1 MAFRLLSHE
10 LYAYGYCPKHKY
22 AKEFKHCPEYIKDM
36 LHSHCINV
44 VALIMRSEDVVMNY
58 VFGNTTNING
68 WINLELITT
77 VFPNLESL
85 FYLAFKQDVKL
96 VTESSFYCYV
106 LTFIKKRKY
115 SSINEIIIRYNPKYQ
130 MQIKEYIKKYKPI
143 FANCGWTLNIEHISS
158 EDKIGSNVWRDVM
171 YSILKSSNSNKSHS
185 EEFEHTTITFRR
197 RCKKPDTNDDE
208 IMNVLNQTVPSEQIF
223 DCNTVEI
230 ATNILRSYS
239 LSKPS
244 HTDGCKSD
252 LLECES
258 FRAIQNV
265 LKLYSHYLKS
275 QRPNKARNSANDS
288 KCIFT
293 AVFSKMA
300 GNYNNVDLLNNYN
313 HLLSHH
319 KSQFEDIYTQLT
331 KSVYQNKS
339 CNLAECLPMRRNQRN
354 RERIKEKEYL
364 LNDLYC
370 NYEDVAS
377 EQLLDRTHS
386 FYFHTFDT
394 GYRLTNN
401 EKRMITTSNTNKNK
415 IDNNSDQGQQRIS
428 QINSILK
435 SKRSRYKNII
445 ELNGLSKINNK
456 FVTEHNKIQQYSSG
470 FRFYYWTYGRYSHQN
485 WEVEVRNCR
494 PGQSM
499 SQAKN
504 GMYVTN
510 KYKNLKQE
518 LTQNE
523 LCHLGQHQWMHLM
536 QKAQIHI
543 QTNFLKTFYCVRN
556 KTAKCYDM
564 YYRELIS
571 VGHLIVMMVY
581 CNFDTL
587 QRIFSETFRKLNKNE
602 TDDDLKKR
610 HGHYYFL
617 ARLLRECVECFG
629 TRYRSDYSDNDHTI
643 RIYCGLDK
651 RFHFKSINPYLN
663 SPFSTT
669 TEYAVAVQF
678 ADNKGMLLQL
688 GINAKAWRIAPFE
701 LCDAEERL
709 SFFNMQQISDFSGE
723 AEIFCM
729 GGLNQ
734 LNFQSITEASG
745 VKDYE
750 FDVAG
755 LNMLLQNLNSSDSA
769 LDDTTVWTPT
779 MHSKKYKMNIIQ
791 QMAFRLLSHE
801 LHKYMPNHPDAHP
814 FKSCPKYI
822 KTTLHLHCLDV
833 HSLTM
838 GIGDVIKKYLFMD
851 KETEW
856 IDVGVITTVFPN
868 IQILSYNAMR
878 KDAKWVTQPA
888 IYANIFNFITQD
900 GNSSLKEI
908 IIQFNQMHYEK
919 VVNCIEK
926 YKNLFGEC
934 INNLWSINIELMNGT
949 DTDNIDLI
957 DWRKMMFKILK
968 NVNIK
973 QIVKVPKVKKYME
986 LYGICENSLKTMI
999 MNPDRFDTLMITIRK
1014 RS

>member
-629 TRYRSDYSDNDHTI
+629 MPSGRNNTIVYR
-643 RIYCGLDK
+643 GLDK
-651 RFHFKSINPYLN
+651 SFLFASMKAYIN

-669 TEYAVAVQF
+669 TAYSVAQSF
-678 ADNKGMLLQL
+678 YGENTEMILELEIDSKSWA
-688 GINAKAWRIAPFE
+688 IAPFE
-701 LCDAEERL
+701 LNDDENRL
-709 SFFNMQQISDFSGE
+709 TCLDMAWISDYTNE
-723 AEIFCM
+723 QEIFLM

-734 LNFQSITEASG
+734 LKFRTIMFTSG
-745 VKDYE
+745 GVNYQYYIE
-750 FDVAG
+750 G
-755 LNMLLQNLNSSDSA
+755 LNMMSQNINSSDIA
-769 LDDTTVWTPT
+769 LDDTAVWIEDTPSNT
-779 MHSKKYKMNIIQ
+779 RMTK
-791 QMAFRLLSHE
+791 QMTCRLLLHE
-801 LHKYMPNHPDAHP
+801 LYRSVPNHTYARP
-814 FKSCPKYI
+814 FKGCPEYI
-822 KTTLHLHCLDV
+822 ETTLHFHCMSV
-833 HSLTM
+833 HSLT
-838 GIGDVIKKYLFMD
+838 IGSKDKLKTELFTNQD
-851 KETEW
+851 GW
-856 IDVGVITTVFPN
+856 VDLDLVTTVFPN
-868 IQILSYNAMR
+868 IQTLSYNAR
-878 KDAKWVTQPA
+878 TKDIQWVTEPI
-888 IYANIFNFITQD
+888 IYKSILNFISQPCNW
-900 GNSSLKEI
+900 NSSLQEI
-908 IIQFNQMHYEK
+908 IIQCNQTYYQK
-919 VVNCIEK
+919 VSQHIRK
-926 YKNLFGEC
+926 YKDQFRKY
-934 INNLWSINIELMNGT
+934 LWYINIELMNGS
-949 DTDNIDLI
+949 DTDDSDLS
-957 DWRKMMFKILK
+957 DWRGGMFAILQ
-968 NVNIK
+968 NANME